1 MVRRVVERRKD
12 TRNGIRIG
20 ASPDAIRGHGSC
32 TCLLLTFRQ
41 KLDTRHVCGIKTVPL
56 ATGLTT
62 ERRAHNKEGSIDV
75 YRLFRQRALHW
86 QLLLVSVEFGM
97 LTSGV
102 YAAVM
107 LRYWGDADTQLAIS
121 QMLRWRAPLV
131 AGVLIAAMA
140 ALGLYQIHL
149 RAGWLGRLSRQ
160 GVAFLLG
167 AVILTVVYYAY
178 PDAYVGRGV
187 LALALAFG
195 YLVVALWRMLFLA
208 FVDADLF
215 KRRVIMLGAG
225 ERV

>member
-20 ASPDAIRGHGSC
+20 AAREGNSRHGSC

-41 KLDTRHVCGIKTVPL
+41 KLDARHICGIKAVPL

-86 QLLLVSVEFGM
+86 QLLLVTVEFGM

-131 AGVLIAAMA
+131 AGILIAAMA

-167 AVILTVVYYAY
+167 GVVLTVLYYAY

-187 LALALAFG
+187 LALALAIG

-208 FVDADLF
+208 FVTRPPRDS
-215 KRRVIMLGAG
+215 R
-225 ERV
+225 